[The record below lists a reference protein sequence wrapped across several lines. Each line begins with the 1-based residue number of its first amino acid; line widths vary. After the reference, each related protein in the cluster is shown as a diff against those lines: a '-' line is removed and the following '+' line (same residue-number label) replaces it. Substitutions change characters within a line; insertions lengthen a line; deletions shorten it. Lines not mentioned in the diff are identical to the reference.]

1 MKGLPSGDIK
11 VSRLF
16 TNKIIIIMILLI
28 IIIIIIIIII
38 TTIIIMIIN
47 IYIALSRLIHYS
59 ALQYLLHDQKIQIS
73 KRERNLITVENEIK
87 I

>member
-16 TNKIIIIMILLI
+16 TNKIIIIMILL
-28 IIIIIIIIII
+28 IIIIIIIII